1 MSSGRVISWDKQSRD
16 PPAII
21 VLAYPSGSMYP
32 SEILPLDTHVNNV
45 YSWKN
50 IALN

>member
-21 VLAYPSGSMYP
+21 VLAYPS
-32 SEILPLDTHVNNV
+32 EILPLDTHVNNV